1 MWEMPPIFNN
11 HPNNPNQGPNQHQQQ
26 NQPPHFHNTMNDP
39 LGINSQNG
47 PPGPGPSPG
56 HGHSHGHQHNP
67 HSRHASGEPGHH
79 PGPVCGRERVHFRSR
94 WIGVKCDGFPVARD
108 MCVFVTSGVLRRC
121 GDRFFK

>member
-67 HSRHASGEPGHH
+67 HSGHASGRPGDH
-79 PGPVCGRERVHFRSR
+79 PGPGADQGMILRTWLFN
-94 WIGVKCDGFPVARD
+94 
-108 MCVFVTSGVLRRC
+108 VL
-121 GDRFFK
+121 KMSITLPSTVSKLNIHPLTTKALLK